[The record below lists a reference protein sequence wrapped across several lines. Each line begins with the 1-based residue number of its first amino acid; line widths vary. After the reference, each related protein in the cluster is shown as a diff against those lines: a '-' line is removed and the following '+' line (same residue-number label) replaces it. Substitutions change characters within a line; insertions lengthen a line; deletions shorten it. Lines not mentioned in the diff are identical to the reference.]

1 MRRKKELPVLE
12 NVLITDIGA
21 EGNAVA
27 RVDNQ
32 VVFVPMLVPGDVVDI
47 KVSRKRRKY
56 LEGTVVRFH
65 EYSSDR
71 VEPICQHFGICGGCK
86 WQHLPYHLQLHHKEK
101 QVRENLSRIG
111 KVDIAS
117 VNPIIG
123 SSEVF
128 RYRNK
133 LEFTFSDRR
142 WLTREE
148 MNADRDTLREDA
160 LGFHIPGQFDKVL
173 DIKEC
178 LLQAEPSNA
187 IRNAVRRFAHKNA
200 YPFFNLRE
208 QAGFLRNLIVR
219 TTSTGE
225 VMVIVVFFLDEM
237 QRIEKLMSY
246 LEGEFPQITSLF
258 YIVNT
263 KKNDSLA
270 DQVPVHF
277 SGSGH
282 LTEEMDGLK
291 FRIGPKSFF
300 QTNTEQ
306 SCRLYRIA
314 GQFAQLTGKETVYD
328 LYTGTGTIANFL
340 AQSAGKVVGIEYIDE
355 AVRDAAVNSQ
365 INGIGN
371 TCFFAG
377 DIRAVMNPGFF
388 NVHGKPDVIITDPPR
403 SGMHEDVVR
412 TMIEAS
418 PARIVYISCN
428 PATQARDI
436 AVLSEKYRVD
446 AVQPVDMFPQT
457 HHVENVVLL
466 SRV

>member
-1 MRRKKELPVLE
+1 MLEKVL
-12 NVLITDIGA
+12 VTDIGA

-47 KVSRKRRKY
+47 KVRRKRRKY
-56 LEGTVVRFH
+56 LEGSVVRFH
-65 EYSSDR
+65 EYSPDR
-71 VEPICQHFGICGGCK
+71 IEPVCQHFGICGGCK

-101 QVRENLSRIG
+101 QVKENLSRIG

-133 LEFTFSDRR
+133 LEFTFSDKR

-148 MNADRDTLREDA
+148 MNSDREPLREDA

-200 YPFFNLRE
+200 FPFFNLRE
-208 QAGFLRNLIVR
+208 QAGFLRNLVVR
-219 TTSTGE
+219 TTSAGE
-225 VMVIVVFFLDEM
+225 VMVIVVFFLDER

-246 LEGEFPQITSLF
+246 LAGEFPQITSLF

-270 DQVPVHF
+270 DQNPVELESYRF
-277 SGSGH
+277 ET
-282 LTEEMDGLK
+282 LDY
-291 FRIGPKSFF
+291 
-300 QTNTEQ
+300 
-306 SCRLYRIA
+306 LYSMAERA
-314 GQFAQLTGKETVYD
+314 RVRFA
-328 LYTGTGTIANFL
+328 A
-340 AQSAGKVVGIEYIDE
+340 
-355 AVRDAAVNSQ
+355 
-365 INGIGN
+365 
-371 TCFFAG
+371 
-377 DIRAVMNPGFF
+377 
-388 NVHGKPDVIITDPPR
+388 
-403 SGMHEDVVR
+403 
-412 TMIEAS
+412 
-418 PARIVYISCN
+418 
-428 PATQARDI
+428 
-436 AVLSEKYRVD
+436 
-446 AVQPVDMFPQT
+446 
-457 HHVENVVLL
+457 
-466 SRV
+466 